1 MKKWLLAGVLSAW
14 ASAHPLGWMAGT
26 YHGSSQGSQLEETWT
41 EAGQDLLGT
50 TVWLEAG
57 RVGLR
62 ELFRIHP
69 TRSGYHMDLWLTFSD
84 GTGKHLSLDGRRE
97 GKDSLVLQ
105 GQRGDRLT
113 YSKRS
118 NGGLRCELQKQS
130 LEIFELEPGPG
141 PTPPSPILAGEYV
154 LHTYLG
160 EHVFADELH
169 WTSKQ
174 GGTLT
179 VPGKFTAQLENVGLL
194 PGGVSFEIMVPEG
207 KVPYRVRYLMH
218 FSQDMIQATGSLV
231 SVSSGQTIGS
241 FVALKKN

>member
-1 MKKWLLAGVLSAW
+1 MKKWLAIALLSAGAW
-14 ASAHPLGWMAGT
+14 AHPLSWMVGS
-26 YHGSSQGSQLEETWT
+26 YHGFSEGSQLEETWT
-41 EAGQDLLGT
+41 EAGPDLLGT

-57 RVGLR
+57 HVGLR

-69 TRSGYHMDLWLTFSD
+69 TKNGYHMDLWLTFSD
-84 GTGKHLSLDGRRE
+84 GKGKHLSLDGRLE
-97 GKDSLVLQ
+97 GKGKLVLQ

-130 LEIFELEPGPG
+130 IEVFEMDPGPAPIPAG
-141 PTPPSPILAGEYV
+141 ATPAGEYV

-160 EHVFADELH
+160 EQVFADELR
-169 WTSKQ
+169 WTSSK

-179 VPGKFTAQLENVGLL
+179 VPGKFTAQLENVVSL

-207 KVPYRVRYLMH
+207 KVPYRVRYRLH
-218 FSQDMIQATGSLV
+218 FSPDMKQATGSLV
-231 SVSSGQTIGS
+231 NVSNGQTMGS
-241 FVALKKN
+241 FVALKKS